1 MSFSK
6 HTNILCGIIL
16 ICTLV
21 LTLVFING
29 EALGIT
35 VVRADVAEDEEGLF
49 TGRDKDPSYDEDTA
63 IRINLDDLEGEV
75 SGGSYEMGGDLY
87 IVQAGTYVLSGSLEE
102 HSVIVNASEAK
113 VQIVL
118 EGVSVTHSSLP
129 GIWVQD
135 ADKVFIT
142 LAEGTENSVSSG
154 NLDGEA
160 AVEADVDAAIWSK
173 SDLTINGSGSLS
185 VTAEGGHGIKSKD
198 DLVITGGQIEV
209 ESDADGLHAN
219 EVLSI
224 MEAEV
229 TVAAKDD
236 GIHADD
242 EVNICSGTIRVTES
256 YEGIEGYFINIRGG
270 DIYVTASDD
279 GINAGG
285 GSTSEFGMMGGMGGM
300 GGMNAGGGRSGSF
313 GNKEDFSGEQSE
325 LPEGTEDFSGEMPE
339 GMEGFS
345 GERPELPEG
354 TEDFSGEMPEL
365 PEGMEDFSGGRPE
378 LPEGTEDFSGE
389 MPEGGMGGRGGMRG
403 QKELSGEEG
412 RTWPESGTASGSE
425 SGAASGSESG
435 TASGFA
441 SGAASGSASGSEEQT
456 EIPCL
461 HIYGGNLYVNS
472 EGDGLDSNGD
482 LIIDGGTI
490 VVDGPSSSGNGPL
503 DSGTESGGELI
514 VNGGTIL
521 AIGSSG
527 MLESFADTSEQ
538 YSFAVVTEDGYQA
551 GDVIEI
557 LDSDGNV
564 LFTHTAARSGS
575 AVIFSSADLEEN
587 ATYTVRAGDA
597 ETTVTLTGIST
608 SSGGARTTFGR
619 GI

>member
-35 VVRADVAEDEEGLF
+35 VISADAAEDEEGLF

-63 IRINLDDLEGEV
+63 IRIDLDDLEGEV
-75 SGGSYEMGGDLY
+75 SGGSYELDGDLY
-87 IVQAGTYVLSGSLEE
+87 IVQGGTYVLSGSLEE

-198 DLVITGGQIEV
+198 DLVITGGRIEV

-285 GSTSEFGMMGGMGGM
+285 GSTSEFGMMGGMS
-300 GGMNAGGGRSGSF
+300 GMNAGGGRSGQF

-325 LPEGTEDFSGEMPE
+325 SMEDFTGELPEMPEGMEDFSGEMPE
-339 GMEGFS
+339 M
-345 GERPELPEG
+345 PEG
-354 TEDFSGEMPEL
+354 MEDFSGEMPEM
-365 PEGMEDFSGGRPE
+365 PEGMEDFSGERPE
-378 LPEGTEDFSGE
+378 MPEGTEDFSGE

-412 RTWPESGTASGSE
+412 QTWP
-425 SGAASGSESG
+425 ESG

-441 SGAASGSASGSEEQT
+441 SGAASGSASDAEEQT

-527 MLESFADTSEQ
+527 MLESFAGTSEQ
-538 YSFAVVTEDGYQA
+538 YSFAVVTEEGYQA

-608 SSGGARTTFGR
+608 SSGGARTTFNR

>member
-35 VVRADVAEDEEGLF
+35 VISADAAEDEEGLF

-63 IRINLDDLEGEV
+63 IRIDLDDLEGEV
-75 SGGSYEMGGDLY
+75 SGGSYELDGDLY
-87 IVQAGTYVLSGSLEE
+87 IVQGGTYVLSGSLEE

-160 AVEADVDAAIWSK
+160 AVAADVDAAIWSK

-198 DLVITGGQIEV
+198 DLVITGGRIEV

-285 GSTSEFGMMGGMGGM
+285 GSTSEFGMMGGMS
-300 GGMNAGGGRSGSF
+300 GMNAGGGRSGQF

-325 LPEGTEDFSGEMPE
+325 S
-339 GMEGFS
+339 
-345 GERPELPEG
+345 
-354 TEDFSGEMPEL
+354 
-365 PEGMEDFSGGRPE
+365 MEDFTGEMPE

-425 SGAASGSESG
+425 SGNASGSESG

-527 MLESFADTSEQ
+527 MLESFAGTSEQ
-538 YSFAVVTEDGYQA
+538 YSFAVVTEEGYQA

-608 SSGGARTTFGR
+608 SSGGARTTFNR